1 MPGYEKFT
9 LAEVIYPED
18 EAKVSKN
25 QIWKKSISV
34 LLQVF
39 IICQFHIIDHFLFQL
54 AARLDNAED
63 TVLVDTP
70 VDIDPRTKNK
80 KSENKSEDKVVEDI
94 VNKNDKISPDEFG
107 KS

>member
-18 EAKVSKN
+18 EAK
-25 QIWKKSISV
+25 
-34 LLQVF
+34 
-39 IICQFHIIDHFLFQL
+39 L

-80 KSENKSEDKVVEDI
+80 KSEDKSEDKVVEDI
-94 VNKNDKISPDEFG
+94 VNKSDKISPDEFG
-107 KS
+107 LRR

>member
-1 MPGYEKFT
+1 M
-9 LAEVIYPED
+9 VILYNR
-18 EAKVSKN
+18 S
-25 QIWKKSISV
+25 
-34 LLQVF
+34 F
-39 IICQFHIIDHFLFQL
+39 FLFQL

-80 KSENKSEDKVVEDI
+80 KSEDKSEDKVVEDI
-94 VNKNDKISPDEFG
+94 VNKSDKISPDEFG